1 MVTLLKTT
9 KTMTTE
15 LIQQK
20 AQPFNIEA
28 EISVLGS
35 MLLDNE
41 AINLVTEILRTDNFY
56 KTSHQHIFDTIVNI
70 YNKNN
75 AVDLVILK
83 DELKKQSLLEKVG
96 GAEYLMELE
105 ESVPLA
111 SNVEYYAKIV
121 REKTIKRDLITATAK
136 IQQEAYNDSLE
147 SDELLDVAEK
157 EIFDI
162 TQRKFS
168 SPTIKLFNI
177 LHDTFDHI
185 SNLHDREG
193 RLTGISTGYYDLNDI
208 TSGLQKSELIVIAAR
223 PSMGKSS
230 LVLNI
235 AEHAG
240 TKEKKPTLI
249 FSMEMSAQQVAQ
261 NMLCSTA
268 KIDAHLL
275 RTGKLDDNQF
285 SNLSLAM
292 GDLSES
298 EIYIDD
304 TPGLGLLELRA
315 KARRLKLQ
323 HNIQMII
330 VDYLQLMEARK
341 AENRQQEISSI
352 SRGLKALARELE
364 VPVIAVSQLNRS
376 VETREGHTPRMSD
389 LRESGSIEQD
399 ADVIILLHR
408 EDYYDP
414 TKRPGEVDLNIAK
427 QRNGPTGKVKL
438 TFRREILRFENY
450 QHNTS
455 SDEN

>member
-1 MVTLLKTT
+1 
-9 KTMTTE
+9 MTTE

-56 KTSHQHIFDTIVNI
+56 KTSHQYIFDTIVNL

-330 VDYLQLMEARK
+330 VDYLQLMEGRK
-341 AENRQQEISSI
+341 EENRQQEISGI

>member
-1 MVTLLKTT
+1 
-9 KTMTTE
+9 MTTE

-56 KTSHQHIFDTIVNI
+56 KTSHQHIFDTIVNL

-298 EIYIDD
+298 EIFIDD

>member
-1 MVTLLKTT
+1 
-9 KTMTTE
+9 MTTG

-20 AQPFNIEA
+20 TQPFNIEA

-41 AINLVTEILRTDNFY
+41 AINLVTELLRTDNFY
-56 KTSHQHIFDTIVNI
+56 KTSHQYIFDTIVNL

-147 SDELLDVAEK
+147 SDELLDIAEK

-168 SPTIKLFNI
+168 SPTTKLFNI

-193 RLTGISTGYYDLNDI
+193 RLTGVSTGYYDLDDI
-208 TSGLQKSELIVIAAR
+208 TSGLQNSELIIIAAR

-261 NMLCSTA
+261 NILCSTA

-298 EIYIDD
+298 EIFIDD

-330 VDYLQLMEARK
+330 VDYLQLMEGRK
-341 AENRQQEISSI
+341 AENRQQEISGI

-376 VETREGHTPRMSD
+376 VETRDGHTPRMSD

-427 QRNGPTGKVKL
+427 QRNGPTGKVTL
-438 TFRREILRFENY
+438 TFLRNILRFEDYHPNF
-450 QHNTS
+450 S

>member
-1 MVTLLKTT
+1 
-9 KTMTTE
+9 MTTG

-20 AQPFNIEA
+20 TQPFNIEA

-41 AINLVTEILRTDNFY
+41 AINLVTELLRTDNFY
-56 KTSHQHIFDTIVNI
+56 KTSHQYIFDTIVSL
-70 YNKNN
+70 YSKNN

-96 GAEYLMELE
+96 GAEYLLELE

-147 SDELLDVAEK
+147 SDELLDIAEK

-168 SPTIKLFNI
+168 SPTTKLFNI

-193 RLTGISTGYYDLNDI
+193 RLTGVSTGYYDLDDI
-208 TSGLQKSELIVIAAR
+208 TSGLQNSELIIIAAR

-261 NMLCSTA
+261 NILCSTA

-298 EIYIDD
+298 EIFIDD

-330 VDYLQLMEARK
+330 VDYLQLMEGRK
-341 AENRQQEISSI
+341 AENRQQEISGI

-376 VETREGHTPRMSD
+376 VETRDGHTPRMSD

-414 TKRPGEVDLNIAK
+414 TKRPGEVDLNIVK

-438 TFRREILRFENY
+438 TFLREILRFENY

>member
-1 MVTLLKTT
+1 
-9 KTMTTE
+9 MTTG

-20 AQPFNIEA
+20 TQPFNIEA

-41 AINLVTEILRTDNFY
+41 AINLVTELLRTDNFY
-56 KTSHQHIFDTIVNI
+56 KTSHQYIFDTIVNL

-96 GAEYLMELE
+96 GAEYLLELE

-147 SDELLDVAEK
+147 SDELLDIAEK

-168 SPTIKLFNI
+168 SPTTKLFNI

-193 RLTGISTGYYDLNDI
+193 RLTGVSTGYYDLDDI
-208 TSGLQKSELIVIAAR
+208 TSGLQNSELIIIAAR

-261 NMLCSTA
+261 NILCSTA

-298 EIYIDD
+298 EIFIDD

-330 VDYLQLMEARK
+330 VDYLQLMEGRK
-341 AENRQQEISSI
+341 AENRQQEISGI

-376 VETREGHTPRMSD
+376 VETRDGHTPRMSD

-414 TKRPGEVDLNIAK
+414 TKRPGEVDLNIVK

-438 TFRREILRFENY
+438 TFLREILRFENY

>member
-1 MVTLLKTT
+1 
-9 KTMTTE
+9 MTTG

-20 AQPFNIEA
+20 TQPFNIEA

-56 KTSHQHIFDTIVNI
+56 KTSHQYIFDTIVNL

-83 DELKKQSLLEKVG
+83 DELKKQSLLEKIG

-147 SDELLDVAEK
+147 SDELLDIAEK

-168 SPTIKLFNI
+168 SPTTKLFNI
-177 LHDTFDHI
+177 LQDTFDHI
-185 SNLHDREG
+185 SNLHDSDS
-193 RLTGISTGYYDLNDI
+193 RLTGVSTGYYDLDDI
-208 TSGLQKSELIVIAAR
+208 TSGFQKSELIIIAAR

-240 TKEKKPTLI
+240 TKDKIPTLI

-315 KARRLKLQ
+315 KSRRLKLQ

-330 VDYLQLMEARK
+330 IDYLQLMEGRN
-341 AENRQQEISSI
+341 AENRQQEISTI

-376 VETREGHTPRMSD
+376 VETRDGHTPRMSD

-399 ADVIILLHR
+399 ADVVILLHR

-438 TFRREILRFENY
+438 TFLREILRFENY

-455 SDEN
+455 SDMN

>member
-1 MVTLLKTT
+1 
-9 KTMTTE
+9 MTTE

-147 SDELLDVAEK
+147 SEELLDVAEK

-261 NMLCSTA
+261 NMLCSKA

-275 RTGKLDDNQF
+275 RTGKLDDSQF

-341 AENRQQEISSI
+341 AENRQQEISGI

-438 TFRREILRFENY
+438 TFLREILRFENY

>member
-1 MVTLLKTT
+1 
-9 KTMTTE
+9 MTTE

-147 SDELLDVAEK
+147 SEELLDVAEK

-298 EIYIDD
+298 EIFIDD

>member
-1 MVTLLKTT
+1 
-9 KTMTTE
+9 MTTG

-20 AQPFNIEA
+20 TQPFNIEA

-41 AINLVTEILRTDNFY
+41 AINLVTELLRTDNFY
-56 KTSHQHIFDTIVNI
+56 KTSHQYIFDTIVNL
-70 YNKNN
+70 YSKNN

-96 GAEYLMELE
+96 GAEYLLELE

-147 SDELLDVAEK
+147 SDELLDIAEK

-168 SPTIKLFNI
+168 SPTTKLFNI

-193 RLTGISTGYYDLNDI
+193 RLTGVSTGYYDLDDI
-208 TSGLQKSELIVIAAR
+208 TSGLQNSELIIIAAR

-261 NMLCSTA
+261 NILCSTA

-330 VDYLQLMEARK
+330 VDYLQLMEGRK
-341 AENRQQEISSI
+341 AENRQQEISGI

-376 VETREGHTPRMSD
+376 VETRDGHTPRMSD

-414 TKRPGEVDLNIAK
+414 TKRPGEVDLNIVK

-438 TFRREILRFENY
+438 TFLREILRFENY

>member
-1 MVTLLKTT
+1 
-9 KTMTTE
+9 MTTG

-20 AQPFNIEA
+20 TQPFNIEA

-41 AINLVTEILRTDNFY
+41 AINLVTELLRTDNFY
-56 KTSHQHIFDTIVNI
+56 KTSHQYIFDTIVNL

-96 GAEYLMELE
+96 GAEYLLELE

-147 SDELLDVAEK
+147 SDELLDIAEK

-168 SPTIKLFNI
+168 SPTTKLFNI

-193 RLTGISTGYYDLNDI
+193 RLTGVSTGYYDLDDI
-208 TSGLQKSELIVIAAR
+208 TSGLQNSELIIIAAR

-298 EIYIDD
+298 EIFIDD

-330 VDYLQLMEARK
+330 VDYLQLMEGRK
-341 AENRQQEISSI
+341 AENRQQEISGI

-376 VETREGHTPRMSD
+376 VETRDGHTPRMSD

-427 QRNGPTGKVKL
+427 QRNGPTGKITL
-438 TFRREILRFENY
+438 TFLRNILRFEDYHPNF
-450 QHNTS
+450 S

>member
-1 MVTLLKTT
+1 
-9 KTMTTE
+9 MTTG

-20 AQPFNIEA
+20 TQPFNIEA

-41 AINLVTEILRTDNFY
+41 AINLVTELLRTDNFY
-56 KTSHQHIFDTIVNI
+56 KTSHQYIFDTIVNL
-70 YNKNN
+70 YSKNN

-147 SDELLDVAEK
+147 SDELLDIAEK

-168 SPTIKLFNI
+168 SPTTKLFNI

-193 RLTGISTGYYDLNDI
+193 RLTGVSTGYYDLDDI
-208 TSGLQKSELIVIAAR
+208 TSGLQNSELIIIAAR

-261 NMLCSTA
+261 NILCSTA

-298 EIYIDD
+298 EIFIDD

-330 VDYLQLMEARK
+330 VDYLQLMEGRK
-341 AENRQQEISSI
+341 AENRQQEISGI

-376 VETREGHTPRMSD
+376 VETRDGHTPRMSD

-414 TKRPGEVDLNIAK
+414 TKRPGEVDLNIVK

-438 TFRREILRFENY
+438 TFLREILRFENY

>member
-1 MVTLLKTT
+1 
-9 KTMTTE
+9 MTTG

-20 AQPFNIEA
+20 TQPFNIEA

-41 AINLVTEILRTDNFY
+41 AINLVTELLRTDNFY
-56 KTSHQHIFDTIVNI
+56 KTSHQYIFDTIVNL

-96 GAEYLMELE
+96 GAEYLLELE

-147 SDELLDVAEK
+147 SDELLDIAEK

-168 SPTIKLFNI
+168 SPTTKLFNI

-193 RLTGISTGYYDLNDI
+193 RLTGVSTGYYDLDDI
-208 TSGLQKSELIVIAAR
+208 TSGLQNSELIIIAAR

-298 EIYIDD
+298 EIFIDD

-330 VDYLQLMEARK
+330 VDYLQLMEGRK
-341 AENRQQEISSI
+341 AENRQQEISGI

-376 VETREGHTPRMSD
+376 VETRDGHTPRMSD

-414 TKRPGEVDLNIAK
+414 TKRPGEVDLNIVK

-438 TFRREILRFENY
+438 TFLREILRFENY

>member
-1 MVTLLKTT
+1 
-9 KTMTTE
+9 MTTG

-20 AQPFNIEA
+20 TQPFNIEA

-41 AINLVTEILRTDNFY
+41 AINLVTELLRTDNFY
-56 KTSHQHIFDTIVNI
+56 KTSHQYIFDTIVNL
-70 YNKNN
+70 YSKNN

-96 GAEYLMELE
+96 GAEYLLELE

-147 SDELLDVAEK
+147 SDELLDIAEK
-157 EIFDI
+157 EVFDI

-168 SPTIKLFNI
+168 SPTTKLFNI

-193 RLTGISTGYYDLNDI
+193 RLTGVSTGYYDLDDI
-208 TSGLQKSELIVIAAR
+208 TSGLQNSELIIIAAR

-275 RTGKLDDNQF
+275 RTGKLDDSQF

-330 VDYLQLMEARK
+330 VDYLQLMEGRK
-341 AENRQQEISSI
+341 EENRQQEISGI

>member
-1 MVTLLKTT
+1 
-9 KTMTTE
+9 MTTG

-20 AQPFNIEA
+20 TQPFNIEA

-147 SDELLDVAEK
+147 SEELLDVAEK

-240 TKEKKPTLI
+240 AKEKKPTLI

-298 EIYIDD
+298 EIFIDD

>member
-1 MVTLLKTT
+1 
-9 KTMTTE
+9 MTTE

-147 SDELLDVAEK
+147 SEELLDVAEK

-298 EIYIDD
+298 EIFIDD

-330 VDYLQLMEARK
+330 VDYLQLMEGRK
-341 AENRQQEISSI
+341 EENRQQEISGI

-427 QRNGPTGKVKL
+427 QRNGPTGKITL
-438 TFRREILRFENY
+438 TFLRNILRFEDYHPNF
-450 QHNTS
+450 S

>member
-1 MVTLLKTT
+1 
-9 KTMTTE
+9 MTTG

-20 AQPFNIEA
+20 TQPFNIEA

-41 AINLVTEILRTDNFY
+41 AINLVTELLRTDNFY
-56 KTSHQHIFDTIVNI
+56 KTSHQYIFDTIVNL
-70 YNKNN
+70 YSKNN

-96 GAEYLMELE
+96 GAEYLLELE

-147 SDELLDVAEK
+147 SDELLDIAEK

-168 SPTIKLFNI
+168 SPTTKLFNI

-193 RLTGISTGYYDLNDI
+193 RLTGVSTGYYDLDDI
-208 TSGLQKSELIVIAAR
+208 TSGLQNSELIIIAAR

-261 NMLCSTA
+261 NILCSTA

-298 EIYIDD
+298 EIFIDD

-330 VDYLQLMEARK
+330 VDYLQLMEGRK
-341 AENRQQEISSI
+341 AENRQQEISGI

-376 VETREGHTPRMSD
+376 VETRDGHTPRMSD

-399 ADVIILLHR
+399 ADVVILLHR

>member
-1 MVTLLKTT
+1 
-9 KTMTTE
+9 MTTE

-56 KTSHQHIFDTIVNI
+56 KTSHQHIFDTIVNL

-298 EIYIDD
+298 EIFIDD

-341 AENRQQEISSI
+341 AENRQQEISGI

-427 QRNGPTGKVKL
+427 QRNGPTGRVKL

>member
-1 MVTLLKTT
+1 
-9 KTMTTE
+9 MTTG
-15 LIQQK
+15 LIQDK
-20 AQPFNIEA
+20 TQPFNIEA

-35 MLLDNE
+35 MLIDNE
-41 AINLVTEILRTDNFY
+41 AINLVTEILSTSNFY
-56 KTSHQHIFDTIVNI
+56 KTSHQHIFDTIINI
-70 YNKNN
+70 YNKHN

-83 DELKKQSLLEKVG
+83 DQLKKQSLLEKVG

-105 ESVPLA
+105 ESVPIA

-121 REKTIKRDLITATAK
+121 REKTIKRDLIAATAK

-147 SDELLDVAEK
+147 SDELLDIAEK

-193 RLTGISTGYYDLNDI
+193 RLTGLATGFRDLNDI

-223 PSMGKSS
+223 PSMGKSC

-235 AEHAG
+235 AEYVG
-240 TKEKKPTLI
+240 TEEKKPTLI

-261 NMLCSTA
+261 NMLCSKA

-275 RTGKLDDNQF
+275 RTGKLGDDQF

-298 EIYIDD
+298 EIFIDD

-323 HNIQMII
+323 HGIQLII
-330 VDYLQLMEARK
+330 IDYLQLMEARR

-414 TKRPGEVDLNIAK
+414 TKREGEVDLNIAK
-427 QRNGPTGKVKL
+427 QRNGPTGKIIL
-438 TFRREILRFENY
+438 TFLRNILRFKDY
-450 QHNTS
+450 TP
-455 SDEN
+455 SDVY

>member
-1 MVTLLKTT
+1 
-9 KTMTTE
+9 MTTG

-20 AQPFNIEA
+20 TQPFNIEA

-41 AINLVTEILRTDNFY
+41 AINLVTELLRTDNFY
-56 KTSHQHIFDTIVNI
+56 KTSHQYIFDTIVNL
-70 YNKNN
+70 YSKNN

-96 GAEYLMELE
+96 GAEYLLELE

-147 SDELLDVAEK
+147 SDELLDIAEK

-168 SPTIKLFNI
+168 SPTTKLFNI

-193 RLTGISTGYYDLNDI
+193 RLTGVSTGYYDLDDI
-208 TSGLQKSELIVIAAR
+208 TSGLQNSELIVIAAR

-261 NMLCSTA
+261 NILCSTA

-298 EIYIDD
+298 EIFIDD

-330 VDYLQLMEARK
+330 VDYLQLMEGRK
-341 AENRQQEISSI
+341 AENRQQEISGI

-376 VETREGHTPRMSD
+376 VETRDGHTPRMSD

-438 TFRREILRFENY
+438 TFLREILRFENY

>member
-1 MVTLLKTT
+1 
-9 KTMTTE
+9 MTTG

-20 AQPFNIEA
+20 TQPFNIEA

-41 AINLVTEILRTDNFY
+41 AINLVTELLRTDNFY
-56 KTSHQHIFDTIVNI
+56 KTSHQYIFDTIVNL
-70 YNKNN
+70 YSKNN

-96 GAEYLMELE
+96 GAEYLLELE

-147 SDELLDVAEK
+147 SDELLDIAEK

-168 SPTIKLFNI
+168 SPTTKLFNI

-193 RLTGISTGYYDLNDI
+193 RLTGVSTGYYDLDDI
-208 TSGLQKSELIVIAAR
+208 TSGLQNSELIVIAAR

-261 NMLCSTA
+261 NILCSTA

-298 EIYIDD
+298 EIFIDD

-330 VDYLQLMEARK
+330 VDYLQLMEGRK
-341 AENRQQEISSI
+341 AENRQQEISGI

-376 VETREGHTPRMSD
+376 VETRDGHTPRMSD

-414 TKRPGEVDLNIAK
+414 TKRPGEVDLNIVK

-438 TFRREILRFENY
+438 TFLREILRFENY

>member
-1 MVTLLKTT
+1 
-9 KTMTTE
+9 MTTG

-20 AQPFNIEA
+20 TQPFNIEA

-41 AINLVTEILRTDNFY
+41 AINLVTELLRTDNFY
-56 KTSHQHIFDTIVNI
+56 KTSHQYIFDTIVNL

-147 SDELLDVAEK
+147 SDELLDIAEK

-168 SPTIKLFNI
+168 SPTTKLFNI

-193 RLTGISTGYYDLNDI
+193 RLTGVSTGYYDLDDI
-208 TSGLQKSELIVIAAR
+208 TSGLQNSELIVIAAR

-235 AEHAG
+235 AEHSG

-298 EIYIDD
+298 EIFIDD

-330 VDYLQLMEARK
+330 VDYLQLMEGRK
-341 AENRQQEISSI
+341 AENRQQEISGI

-376 VETREGHTPRMSD
+376 VETRDGHTPRMSD

-414 TKRPGEVDLNIAK
+414 TKRPGEVDLNIVK

-438 TFRREILRFENY
+438 TFLREILRFENY

>member
-1 MVTLLKTT
+1 
-9 KTMTTE
+9 MTTG

-20 AQPFNIEA
+20 TQPFNIEA

-41 AINLVTEILRTDNFY
+41 AINLVTELLRTDNFY
-56 KTSHQHIFDTIVNI
+56 KTSHQYIFDTIVNL

-147 SDELLDVAEK
+147 SDELLDIAEK

-168 SPTIKLFNI
+168 SPTTKLFNI

-193 RLTGISTGYYDLNDI
+193 RLTGVSTGYYDLDDI
-208 TSGLQKSELIVIAAR
+208 TSGLQNSELIIIAAR

-298 EIYIDD
+298 EIFIDD

-330 VDYLQLMEARK
+330 VDYLQLMEGRK
-341 AENRQQEISSI
+341 AENRQQEISGI

-376 VETREGHTPRMSD
+376 VETRDGHTPRMSD

-427 QRNGPTGKVKL
+427 QRNGPTGKITL
-438 TFRREILRFENY
+438 TFLRNILRFEDYHPNF
-450 QHNTS
+450 S

>member
-1 MVTLLKTT
+1 
-9 KTMTTE
+9 MTTE

-56 KTSHQHIFDTIVNI
+56 KTSHQHIFDTIVNL

-298 EIYIDD
+298 EIFIDD

-330 VDYLQLMEARK
+330 VDYLQLMEGRK
-341 AENRQQEISSI
+341 AENRQQEISGI

>member
-1 MVTLLKTT
+1 
-9 KTMTTE
+9 MTTG

-41 AINLVTEILRTDNFY
+41 AINLVTEILRTNNFY
-56 KTSHQHIFDTIVNI
+56 KTSHQYIFDTIVNL
-70 YNKNN
+70 YNKSN

-168 SPTIKLFNI
+168 SPTVRLYDM
-177 LHDTFDHI
+177 LQDTFDHI
-185 SNLHDREG
+185 TNLSGREG
-193 RLTGISTGYYDLNDI
+193 SLTGLATGFIDLDKM
-208 TSGLQKSELIVIAAR
+208 TSGFQKSELIIVAAR
-223 PSMGKSS
+223 PSMGKTS
-230 LVLNI
+230 LALNI

-240 TKEKKPTLI
+240 TIEKKPTLI
-249 FSMEMSAQQVAQ
+249 FSMETSARQVTQ

-285 SNLSLAM
+285 QNLSLAM
-292 GDLSES
+292 GTLSES

-330 VDYLQLMEARK
+330 IDYLQLMEGRK

-376 VETREGHTPRMSD
+376 VESREGHTPRMSD

-427 QRNGPTGKVKL
+427 QRNGPTGKVTL
-438 TFRREILRFENY
+438 TFRKEILRFENY
-450 QHNTS
+450 QHYTS
-455 SDEN
+455 SDVN

>member
-1 MVTLLKTT
+1 
-9 KTMTTE
+9 MTTG

-20 AQPFNIEA
+20 TQPFNIEA

-147 SDELLDVAEK
+147 SEELLDVAEK

>member
-1 MVTLLKTT
+1 
-9 KTMTTE
+9 MTTG

-20 AQPFNIEA
+20 TQPFNIEA

-41 AINLVTEILRTDNFY
+41 AINLVTELLRTDNFY
-56 KTSHQHIFDTIVNI
+56 KTSHQYIFDTIVNL
-70 YNKNN
+70 YSKNN

-96 GAEYLMELE
+96 GAEYLLELE

-147 SDELLDVAEK
+147 SDELLDIAEK

-168 SPTIKLFNI
+168 SPTTKLFNI

-193 RLTGISTGYYDLNDI
+193 RLTGVSTGYYDLDDI
-208 TSGLQKSELIVIAAR
+208 TSGLQNSELIIIAAR

-261 NMLCSTA
+261 NILCSTA

-298 EIYIDD
+298 EIFIDD

-330 VDYLQLMEARK
+330 VDYLQLMEGRK
-341 AENRQQEISSI
+341 AENRQQEISGI

-376 VETREGHTPRMSD
+376 VETRDGHTPRMSD

-438 TFRREILRFENY
+438 TFLREILRFENY

>member
-1 MVTLLKTT
+1 
-9 KTMTTE
+9 MTTG

-20 AQPFNIEA
+20 TQPFNIEA

-56 KTSHQHIFDTIVNI
+56 KTSHQYIFDTIVNL
-70 YNKNN
+70 YSKNN

-147 SDELLDVAEK
+147 SDELLDIAEK

-168 SPTIKLFNI
+168 SPTTKLFNI

-193 RLTGISTGYYDLNDI
+193 RLTGVSTGYYDLDDI
-208 TSGLQKSELIVIAAR
+208 TSGLQNSELIIIAAR

-261 NMLCSTA
+261 NILCSTA

-298 EIYIDD
+298 EIFIDD

-330 VDYLQLMEARK
+330 VDYLQLMEGRK
-341 AENRQQEISSI
+341 AENRQQEISGI

-438 TFRREILRFENY
+438 TFLREILRFENY